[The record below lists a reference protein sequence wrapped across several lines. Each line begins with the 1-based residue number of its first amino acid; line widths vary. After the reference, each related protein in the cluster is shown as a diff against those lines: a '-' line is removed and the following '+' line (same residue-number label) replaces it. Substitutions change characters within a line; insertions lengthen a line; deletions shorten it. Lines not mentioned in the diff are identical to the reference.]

1 MNRNRQIQFIDRL
14 SSLIDSGISMEEA
27 LTIIINM
34 ESIHKIRKIIIE
46 IREKVRKGISLS
58 NSMHSSYKSFDPIL
72 LSMIS
77 YGEYS
82 GALSLSIKQAKDI
95 LEKSKNIKKKIIGA
109 LIYPSFIAFATIAM
123 TIFLVIYIFPK
134 IMPLFI
140 GMNIKLPLLT
150 RFVRKIY
157 EYSIHYGLWISIL
170 FILIILFFSYLY
182 RKKHYIKYNI
192 QKLLI
197 SLPIFGEIMK
207 KYSLSINC
215 RSIGTLMEYGQS
227 LENILKQENNFIIL
241 EPYKKSWIKARTEIL
256 TGITISEYMN
266 NDRSLFPTLVPD
278 MLSIGEKTGTLGIM
292 FGNIARIYDEE
303 IDSFI
308 KQISSFIE
316 PILMIFMGIIVG
328 SIALSI
334 ILPIYEITNH
344 LSN

>member
-170 FILIILFFSYLY
+170 FAIMFGVGHIPALRLHKSFFGILIFTASILSSFLFPYLILTYKYGFVYTYIALVILYKY
-182 RKKHYIKYNI
+182 RYSFLDNRKYQNKTKIKV
-192 QKLLI
+192 
-197 SLPIFGEIMK
+197 F
-207 KYSLSINC
+207 
-215 RSIGTLMEYGQS
+215 T
-227 LENILKQENNFIIL
+227 NNFI
-241 EPYKKSWIKARTEIL
+241 T
-256 TGITISEYMN
+256 
-266 NDRSLFPTLVPD
+266 PT
-278 MLSIGEKTGTLGIM
+278 
-292 FGNIARIYDEE
+292 NY
-303 IDSFI
+303 
-308 KQISSFIE
+308 
-316 PILMIFMGIIVG
+316 
-328 SIALSI
+328 
-334 ILPIYEITNH
+334 
-344 LSN
+344 